1 MPTFTY
7 FVSAKKRDLAPIYVR
22 LSAGRKVDLIVKT
35 LLSVNPDRWS
45 NDTETI
51 KQRIKTEDDENLIK
65 KLKGLKDHIEIE
77 YKSFFGEYSKVWLE
91 SVVYQYH
98 TKKDIKAKNLNDY
111 IDKFIKEAKRGERKN
126 KSAMNLASGTIRIL
140 EGFKRIF
147 GEYQGIY
154 TPERIEWHKDKD
166 KHGGKEK
173 PLRPLRKVDFESINI
188 DFYNSFVNFLTDE
201 GYALNTI
208 GRFIKGLKMM
218 MKKSLQD
225 KLHNNREY
233 EYEAFRGISEKT
245 DAIYLTTDELDK
257 IYKKDLSQF
266 PRMDL
271 ARDAFIILSETCLR
285 ISDYSK
291 IDISIRTIDGK
302 RYIDINQTKTRGKVI
317 IPLTPRFE
325 AIWKKHGNK
334 LPRIP
339 EQHVNK
345 YIKII
350 ASWCGINEEIRR
362 ESVKFGKKFQK
373 SDPKYSLISCHT
385 GRRSACTNMFLA
397 GISLKDI
404 REISGH
410 SSDKQL
416 LDYIKVT
423 KEQTA
428 VRLSEHPYFSGN
440 VLKAV

>member
-1 MPTFTY
+1 MATFNY

-22 LSAGRKVDLIVKT
+22 LSAGKKVDLIVKT

-45 NDTETI
+45 NDTQTI
-51 KQRIKTEDDENLIK
+51 KQRIKTDDDDKLIK
-65 KLKGLKDHIEIE
+65 KLKGLKDHIETE
-77 YKSFFGEYSKVWLE
+77 FKNHFGEYTKEWLD
-91 SVVYQYH
+91 SVVYQFH
-98 TKKDIKAKNLNDY
+98 TKKDIKAKNLNDF
-111 IDKFIKEAKRGERKN
+111 IDRFIKEAKKGDRKN
-126 KSAMNLASGTIRIL
+126 KSAMNFAPGTIRIL

-154 TPERIEWHKDKD
+154 TEKRIEWHKENNKS
-166 KHGGKEK
+166 
-173 PLRPLRKVDFESINI
+173 LRPLRKVDFENINI

-225 KLHNNREY
+225 KLHNNREF

-245 DAIYLTTDELDK
+245 FAIYLTKDEIDK
-257 IYKKDLSQF
+257 IYKKDLTQF

-271 ARDAFIILSETCLR
+271 ARDAFIILCETALR

-291 IDISIRTIDGK
+291 IDINIRVIESK
-302 RYIDINQTKTRGKVI
+302 KFIDIRQTKTGGQVI
-317 IPLTPRFE
+317 IPLTQRFE
-325 AIWKKHGNK
+325 AIWKKHGDK

-339 EQHVNK
+339 EQYVNE

-350 ASWCGINEEIRR
+350 AKWCKINEEIRW
-362 ESVKFGKKFQK
+362 EGVKFGKRFQHSALK
-373 SDPKYSLISCHT
+373 WELITCHS
-385 GRRSACTNMFLA
+385 GRRSACTNMYLA
-397 GISLKDI
+397 GIPLKDI

-416 LDYIKVT
+416 LDYIKIT
-423 KEQTA
+423 KEETA
-428 VRLSEHPYFSGN
+428 LRLSDHSYFSGN
-440 VLKAV
+440 ALKVVS